1 MHDALARIQQVGEI
15 PFVLKQLQTQGLI
28 SETVAE
34 KMQRQMEAILGLPV
48 FANWRTGNMQRLA
61 ERALITEK
69 RELRRPDW
77 VLYNNGE
84 TLVIDFKF
92 TEDDSSNPTHKTQV
106 SEYMQLLSKAGFI
119 GIKGFVLYGNSLQ
132 VVEVPFI

>member
-1 MHDALARIQQVGEI
+1 
-15 PFVLKQLQTQGLI
+15 
-28 SETVAE
+28 
-34 KMQRQMEAILGLPV
+34 
-48 FANWRTGNMQRLA
+48 
-61 ERALITEK
+61 
-69 RELRRPDW
+69 
-77 VLYNNGE
+77 
-84 TLVIDFKF
+84 VIDLKF